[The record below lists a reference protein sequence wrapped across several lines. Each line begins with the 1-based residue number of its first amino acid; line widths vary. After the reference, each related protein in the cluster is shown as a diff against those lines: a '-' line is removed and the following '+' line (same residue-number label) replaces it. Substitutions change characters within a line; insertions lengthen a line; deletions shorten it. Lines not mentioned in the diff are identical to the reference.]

1 MKKIK
6 KVIML
11 FIILVIAF
19 SCDLSNQNIDTPQ
32 QKYTTLQV
40 FNPTNDTIITYLTID
55 NNGSSWITNVNG
67 IFGIKSSNNLQG
79 KFILLPNEL
88 VSYTSQ
94 KPFSGNISFN
104 NPPLNCPFPAPT
116 LYEFTLN
123 NYGIITKAQETID
136 ISCVYG
142 VTTIGQ
148 FTLSN
153 GGVWNSGQN
162 DTIKTI
168 KNNLLYKNTGVA
180 GVYPYGCTTC
190 TGRSGMV
197 DCSNKKTY
205 ENTNTKNICNVQR
218 DARNSGG
225 IVKITYL
232 KSIN

>member
-1 MKKIK
+1 M
-6 KVIML
+6 
-11 FIILVIAF
+11 
-19 SCDLSNQNIDTPQ
+19 
-32 QKYTTLQV
+32 
-40 FNPTNDTIITYLTID
+40 
-55 NNGSSWITNVNG
+55 
-67 IFGIKSSNNLQG
+67 
-79 KFILLPNEL
+79 
-88 VSYTSQ
+88 SYTSQ

-168 KNNLLYKNTGVA
+168 QNNLLYYYYDPLIIYNQMI
-180 GVYPYGCTTC
+180 YQ
-190 TGRSGMV
+190 M
-197 DCSNKKTY
+197 TY
-205 ENTNTKNICNVQR
+205 H
-218 DARNSGG
+218 
-225 IVKITYL
+225 L
-232 KSIN
+232 INHLI